1 MSLSSMSTG
10 RDRGGRLPTQI
21 VPTDCLSCQSAGSVR
36 RGVCDNCGARVV
48 EQHLPALRPDQVEL
62 EVADVPHVA
71 ATDPREHLAV
81 PA

>member
-10 RDRGGRLPTQI
+10 RDRGGRLPTQV

-36 RGVCDNCGARVV
+36 RGVCDNCGARAV
-48 EQHLPALRPDQVEL
+48 EPALRSDQVEL
-62 EVADVPHVA
+62 EVAGVTNVTQVA
-71 ATDPREHLAV
+71 AGERERLAV